1 MDGAALKTKGL
12 YASSARFWLSAPDV
26 SFRTSAGSGGTTFK
40 RCVQARLCIS
50 RTVPKTRVRV
60 KINISKTDRLL
71 WRCGGR
77 LIPLDRLPCCG
88 DTLGVWD
95 SGTLG
100 NCALTARKLPVRG
113 NFDLKVGNSFR
124 LTLAKSLLFSTTS
137 SLSSS
142 WFVGVYLV
150 DRFLNLV
157 VCL

>member
-1 MDGAALKTKGL
+1 MAH
-12 YASSARFWLSAPDV
+12 
-26 SFRTSAGSGGTTFK
+26 
-40 RCVQARLCIS
+40 
-50 RTVPKTRVRV
+50 
-60 KINISKTDRLL
+60 ISKTDRLL

-100 NCALTARKLPVRG
+100 NCALAARKLPVRG

-137 SLSSS
+137 PHGQFML
-142 WFVGVYLV
+142 WVRRPHLPTWKYT
-150 DRFLNLV
+150 
-157 VCL
+157 